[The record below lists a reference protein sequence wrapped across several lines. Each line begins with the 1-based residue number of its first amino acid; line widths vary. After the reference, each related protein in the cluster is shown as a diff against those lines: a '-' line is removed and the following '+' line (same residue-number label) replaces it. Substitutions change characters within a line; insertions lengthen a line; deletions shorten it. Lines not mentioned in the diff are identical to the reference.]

1 MHWRDEL
8 LTTLDAEH
16 RAQDRA
22 QDAEER
28 CVSAA
33 TALTAAM
40 ERWRVLVRRR
50 SHPVLPWKSVAADVQ
65 AVIDRLKKP
74 E

>member
-1 MHWRDEL
+1 MDWRDEL

-16 RAQDRA
+16 RAQN
-22 QDAEER
+22 AEEQ
-28 CVSAA
+28 CISAA

-40 ERWRVLVRRR
+40 ERWRVIVRRR
-50 SHPVLPWKSVAADVQ
+50 SRPVLPWKSVAADVQ
-65 AVIDRLKKP
+65 AVIDRLEKP